1 MTIKRMIQEYISI
14 LKTNTIAE
22 ASLEFRLRKI
32 DETRNY
38 LLGEIKHNDL
48 MNEKYKK
55 TCKYLNYVENLL
67 NLVSANTGCV
77 SISAYASLVDINVAV
92 TSYSVEINFCAI
104 IARIKKYKPIIK
116 KKKKKQDKIV
126 LLGKYKLNTNEV
138 LISKTLINSYIS
150 H

>member
-14 LKTNTIAE
+14 LKTNMIAE

-126 LLGKYKLNTNEV
+126 LLAKYKLNTNEV

>member
-1 MTIKRMIQEYISI
+1 MIQEYISI
-14 LKTNTIAE
+14 LKTNMIEE

-55 TCKYLNYVENLL
+55 ACKYLNYVENLL

-77 SISAYASLVDINVAV
+77 SISAYAFLVDINVAV
-92 TSYSVEINFCAI
+92 TSYSVEINFRAI

-126 LLGKYKLNTNEV
+126 LLGKYKFNTNEV